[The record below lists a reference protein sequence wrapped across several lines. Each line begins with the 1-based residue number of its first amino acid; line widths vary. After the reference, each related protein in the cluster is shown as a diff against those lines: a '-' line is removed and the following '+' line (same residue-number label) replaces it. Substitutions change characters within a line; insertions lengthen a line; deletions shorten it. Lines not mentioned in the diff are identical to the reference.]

1 MDLNA
6 LNLLVDIIE
15 TGNLSKAAARRGMG
29 RAAVSHRLGQFEQA
43 LGQQLLRRTTRQVE
57 PTELG
62 WKLYRHGLSIRQELL
77 AAQDSVDSLG
87 QAPQGKVR
95 LSVPSGF
102 GQLAMTAW
110 LTEFMQR
117 HPGIALEVIFDNTV
131 EDLLAGR
138 IDCAVR
144 VMSEP
149 PTHLVARHLGPVHYL
164 ACATPAVAAATAAA
178 GHPPTLEALLQ
189 QPLISSVLT
198 AQKLRMAGLLPER
211 GPEGAAVRLRLVSPN
226 FYFLRE
232 ALLQG
237 LGVGLMPD
245 YMVREAIAQGA
256 LQALPLSPGS
266 LGFLSTAMFM
276 LHLPTP
282 YPPRAM
288 AMLLDFL
295 AEKVAGSGSLGG
307 AD

>member
-1 MDLNA
+1 MDVNA
-6 LNLLVDIIE
+6 LGLLVEIIDA
-15 TGNLSKAAARRGMG
+15 GNLSRAAARLGMS
-29 RAAVSHRLGQFEQA
+29 RANVSHRLAQFERD

-87 QAPQGKVR
+87 QLPQGKVR

-102 GQLAMTAW
+102 GQLAMTTW
-110 LTEFMQR
+110 LTEFMQN
-117 HPGIALEVIFDNTV
+117 HPGISLEVIFDNTV

-149 PTHLVARHLGPVHYL
+149 PPHLVARPLGPVHYL
-164 ACATPAVAAATAAA
+164 ACATPAVAAAA
-178 GHPPTLEALLQ
+178 GRPHTLEALLQ
-189 QPLISSVLT
+189 QPLISSALT
-198 AQKLRMAGLLPER
+198 AQKLRMAGLLPEH
-211 GPEGAAVRLRLVSPN
+211 GPDGASQGPRLVSPN

-288 AMLLDFL
+288 ALLLDFL
-295 AEKVAGSGSLGG
+295 VEKVAASGSLGG

>member
-15 TGNLSKAAARRGMG
+15 TGNLSKAAVRRGMG

-62 WKLYRHGLSIRQELL
+62 WKLYRHGLSIRQELQ

-149 PTHLVARHLGPVHYL
+149 PPTWWRGTWAR
-164 ACATPAVAAATAAA
+164 CTTWPA
-178 GHPPTLEALLQ
+178 PPRPWPQ
-189 QPLISSVLT
+189 QPPQPATRQPWRPCCSN
-198 AQKLRMAGLLPER
+198 P
-211 GPEGAAVRLRLVSPN
+211 
-226 FYFLRE
+226 
-232 ALLQG
+232 
-237 LGVGLMPD
+237 
-245 YMVREAIAQGA
+245 
-256 LQALPLSPGS
+256 
-266 LGFLSTAMFM
+266 
-276 LHLPTP
+276 
-282 YPPRAM
+282 
-288 AMLLDFL
+288 
-295 AEKVAGSGSLGG
+295 
-307 AD
+307 